1 MQKLLSSHS
10 ALHQKTPFAL
20 QKYTLRKTK
29 KFLRRFTVLPL
40 TVQSLTHYL
49 LECKEP
55 IKMLDLRDETLALML
70 SLANVHWGGRWLV
83 VDESGGLVV
92 AAVAERLG
100 LLEYTPDVNEDK
112 SMKAPDDEKDKVK
125 VEGKEKEK
133 VERVGGDEE
142 RPGKPQEDPAPPK
155 RWIKRPDPP
164 QPTRNTITLIHPN
177 EQPNISLLKYFNY
190 DTNSPPTS
198 HPLHAHLRTINW
210 LQVVA
215 PHADTTLQPP
225 PPQTPEELALLKS
238 SKRSAYYRKL
248 KRWERT
254 VAIVADTQRG
264 GFDGLLV
271 AGFME
276 LQGILRY
283 AVPLLSGSAQV
294 VVYSPNREA
303 VTEVADMYS
312 SARKAEWIQRG
323 GATGAAAAAAAAV
336 VEEDELDPTLLLA
349 PTIHTTV
356 ARRYQV
362 LPGRTH
368 PVMTSRGGGEGCVF
382 HAVKVLPAEGSVQ
395 ARGVFRGTKK
405 RKDGHREEEGEE
417 EEEEGKKESEKNNG
431 TESPSKKMKGDR

>member
-112 SMKAPDDEKDKVK
+112 SIKAPEDEKDKVK
-125 VEGKEKEK
+125 VEEKEK
-133 VERVGGDEE
+133 VEDRIEKVEKDEE
-142 RPGKPQEDPAPPK
+142 KPEKPQQDPAPPK

-164 QPTRNTITLIHPN
+164 PPTRNTITLIHPN

-215 PHADTTLQPP
+215 PHADTTLEPP

-238 SKRSAYYRKL
+238 SKRAAHYRKL

-303 VTEVADMYS
+303 VTEVADLYS

-323 GATGAAAAAAAAV
+323 NATGG
-336 VEEDELDPTLLLA
+336 EEDELDPTLLLA
-349 PTIHTTV
+349 PTIHTTA

-382 HAVKVLPAEGSVQ
+382 HAVKVLPVEGSVQ

-405 RKDGHREEEGEE
+405 RKDGHGEE
-417 EEEEGKKESEKNNG
+417 EEGGGEEKEEEKNDG

>member
-1 MQKLLSSHS
+1 
-10 ALHQKTPFAL
+10 
-20 QKYTLRKTK
+20 
-29 KFLRRFTVLPL
+29 
-40 TVQSLTHYL
+40 
-49 LECKEP
+49 
-55 IKMLDLRDETLALML
+55 MLDLRDETLALML
-70 SLANVHWGGRWLV
+70 SLANVHWGGRWLI

-100 LLEYTPDVNEDK
+100 LLEYTPDVEEDK
-112 SMKAPDDEKDKVK
+112 SMKSPEDERGKEKIEKGVDVK
-125 VEGKEKEK
+125 VEETEN
-133 VERVGGDEE
+133 VEENTEGGLE
-142 RPGKPQEDPAPPK
+142 RTQGDPDPPPR
-155 RWIKRPDPP
+155 RWVKRPDPP
-164 QPTRNTITLIHPN
+164 SPTRNTITLIHPN
-177 EQPNISLLKYFNY
+177 EQPNISLLKYFSY

-198 HPLHAHLRTINW
+198 HPLNAHLRTINW

-215 PHADTTLQPP
+215 PHDDTTLQPP

-238 SKRSAYYRKL
+238 SKRAAHYRKL
-248 KRWERT
+248 RRWERT
-254 VAIVADTQRG
+254 VANVTDTQRG

-303 VTEVADMYS
+303 VAEVADLYS

-323 GATGAAAAAAAAV
+323 NAAATPE
-336 VEEDELDPTLLLA
+336 EEDELDPTLLLA

-368 PVMTSRGGGEGCVF
+368 PVMTSRGGGEGYVF
-382 HAVKVLPAEGSVQ
+382 HAVKVLPVEGSVQ
-395 ARGVFRGTKK
+395 ARGVFRGSKK
-405 RKDGHREEEGEE
+405 RKEEQEGEE
-417 EEEEGKKESEKNNG
+417 QPEKKDG

>member
-40 TVQSLTHYL
+40 TVQALTNYL

-55 IKMLDLRDETLALML
+55 VKVLDLRDETLALML
-70 SLANVHWGGRWLV
+70 SLANVHWGGRWLII
-83 VDESGGLVV
+83 DESGGLVV

-100 LLEYTPDVNEDK
+100 LLEYTPDVEEDK
-112 SMKAPDDEKDKVK
+112 STKVPEDEK
-125 VEGKEKEK
+125 GKEKEK
-133 VERVGGDEE
+133 VEKGIDVKLEE
-142 RPGKPQEDPAPPK
+142 VENVEKNTEENIEVKLEVTREDPAPPK
-155 RWIKRPDPP
+155 RWVKRPDPP
-164 QPTRNTITLIHPN
+164 PPTRNTITLIHAN
-177 EQPNISLLKYFNY
+177 EQPNISLLKYFSY
-190 DTNSPPTS
+190 DTNNPPTS
-198 HPLHAHLRTINW
+198 HPLYAHLRTINW

-215 PHADTTLQPP
+215 PHEDTTLQPP
-225 PPQTPEELALLKS
+225 PPQTFEELALLKS
-238 SKRSAYYRKL
+238 SKRAAHYRKL

-264 GFDGLLV
+264 GFDGLIV

-276 LQGILRY
+276 LQGILQY

-303 VTEVADMYS
+303 VSEIADLYS

-323 GATGAAAAAAAAV
+323 NVAAS
-336 VEEDELDPTLLLA
+336 EEDELDPTLLLA
-349 PTIHTTV
+349 PTIHTTT

-382 HAVKVLPAEGSVQ
+382 HAVRVLPVEGNVQ
-395 ARGVFRGTKK
+395 ARGVFRGSKK
-405 RKDGHREEEGEE
+405 RKEEQEDEQE
-417 EEEEGKKESEKNNG
+417 PEKGDG

>member
-10 ALHQKTPFAL
+10 AIHQKTPFAL

-40 TVQSLTHYL
+40 TVQALTNYL

-55 IKMLDLRDETLALML
+55 VKMLDLRDETLALML
-70 SLANVHWGGRWLV
+70 SLANVHWGGRWLI
-83 VDESGGLVV
+83 VDESGGLIV

-100 LLEYTPDVNEDK
+100 LLEYTPDVEEDK
-112 SMKAPDDEKDKVK
+112 NTKVPEDEK
-125 VEGKEKEK
+125 EKEKEK
-133 VERVGGDEE
+133 VGKEVEVKLEGMENVEE
-142 RPGKPQEDPAPPK
+142 NTEEDIEVKLEVTREDPAPPK
-155 RWIKRPDPP
+155 RWVKRPDPP
-164 QPTRNTITLIHPN
+164 PPTRNTITLIHPN
-177 EQPNISLLKYFNY
+177 EQPNISLLKYFSY
-190 DTNSPPTS
+190 DTNTPPTS
-198 HPLHAHLRTINW
+198 HPLYAHLRTINW

-215 PHADTTLQPP
+215 PYDDTTLQPP
-225 PPQTPEELALLKS
+225 PSQTPEELALLKS
-238 SKRSAYYRKL
+238 SKRAAHYRKL

-254 VAIVADTQRG
+254 AAIVADTQRG

-303 VTEVADMYS
+303 VAEIADLYS

-323 GATGAAAAAAAAV
+323 SAAAS
-336 VEEDELDPTLLLA
+336 EEDELDPTLLLA
-349 PTIHTTV
+349 PTIHTTA

-382 HAVKVLPAEGSVQ
+382 HAVKVLPVEGSVQ
-395 ARGVFRGTKK
+395 ARGVFRGSKK
-405 RKDGHREEEGEE
+405 RKEEQEEEPEPENGD
-417 EEEEGKKESEKNNG
+417 G

>member
-29 KFLRRFTVLPL
+29 KFLRRFTVLQL
-40 TVQSLTHYL
+40 TVQALTNYL

-55 IKMLDLRDETLALML
+55 VKMLDLRDETLALML
-70 SLANVHWGGRWLV
+70 SLANVHWGGRWLI

-100 LLEYTPDVNEDK
+100 LLEYTPDVEEDK
-112 SMKAPDDEKDKVK
+112 STKVPEDE
-125 VEGKEKEK
+125 KEKEK
-133 VERVGGDEE
+133 VEKGVDVGLVEMENVEE
-142 RPGKPQEDPAPPK
+142 NTEENIEVKLEVTREAPAPAPPK
-155 RWIKRPDPP
+155 RWVKRPDPP
-164 QPTRNTITLIHPN
+164 PPTRNTITLIHPN
-177 EQPNISLLKYFNY
+177 EQPNISLLKYFSY
-190 DTNSPPTS
+190 DTNNPPTS
-198 HPLHAHLRTINW
+198 HPLYAHLRTINW

-215 PHADTTLQPP
+215 PHDDITLQPP

-238 SKRSAYYRKL
+238 SKRAAHYRKL
-248 KRWERT
+248 KRWERA

-276 LQGILRY
+276 LQGILQY

-303 VTEVADMYS
+303 VAEVADLYS

-323 GATGAAAAAAAAV
+323 NAAAS
-336 VEEDELDPTLLLA
+336 EDDELDPTLLLA
-349 PTIHTTV
+349 PTIHTTA

-382 HAVKVLPAEGSVQ
+382 HAVKVLPVEGSVQ
-395 ARGVFRGTKK
+395 ARGVFRGSKK
-405 RKDGHREEEGEE
+405 RKEEQEEEHEP
-417 EEEEGKKESEKNNG
+417 EKGDG

>member
-29 KFLRRFTVLPL
+29 KFLRRFTVHPL

-55 IKMLDLRDETLALML
+55 VKMLDLRDETLALML
-70 SLANVHWGGRWLV
+70 SLANVHWGGRWLI

-100 LLEYTPDVNEDK
+100 LLEYTPDVDEDK
-112 SMKAPDDEKDKVK
+112 STKAPEDEKDKVK
-125 VEGKEKEK
+125 VEGKDKVEDKAEEVKVEKDEKAEKAEKAEEK
-133 VERVGGDEE
+133 VE
-142 RPGKPQEDPAPPK
+142 KTQEDPAPLK

-164 QPTRNTITLIHPN
+164 PPTRNTITLIHPN

-215 PHADTTLQPP
+215 PHDDTTLQPP

-238 SKRSAYYRKL
+238 SKRAAHYRKL

-254 VAIVADTQRG
+254 AAIVADTQRG

-303 VTEVADMYS
+303 VAEVADLYS

-323 GATGAAAAAAAAV
+323 NTAVGAV

-368 PVMTSRGGGEGCVF
+368 PVMTSRGGGEGCIF
-382 HAVKVLPAEGSVQ
+382 HAVKVLPVEGSVQ

-405 RKDGHREEEGEE
+405 RKDEHGEE
-417 EEEEGKKESEKNNG
+417 EETPEKDDG